1 MFFSRMENFLE
12 KNIEGFFNRK
22 FSSNLQMVE
31 IEKIIDRILIRQKKR
46 VNRAIFVPDK
56 FTITMSDEDFN
67 QLNNIKYMS
76 NFKQFEEAF
85 NEQYESIY
93 DFIDSTEVRNPVIPF
108 NGKLIENGDE
118 TRYDSY
124 GNEDSQL
131 SRIFYFEEFDVNVM
145 FGGTRCSYEGEEWD
159 TMREVKQVQKTITS
173 WE

>member
-1 MFFSRMENFLE
+1 
-12 KNIEGFFNRK
+12 
-22 FSSNLQMVE
+22 
-31 IEKIIDRILIRQKKR
+31 
-46 VNRAIFVPDK
+46 
-56 FTITMSDEDFN
+56 
-67 QLNNIKYMS
+67 MS

-85 NEQYESIY
+85 NERYESIY
-93 DFIDSTEVRNPVIPF
+93 DFINSTEVRNPVPF
-108 NGKLIENGDE
+108 NGKLIEYGDE

-145 FGGTRCSYEGEEWD
+145 FRGTRCSYEGEEWD

>member
-1 MFFSRMENFLE
+1 
-12 KNIEGFFNRK
+12 
-22 FSSNLQMVE
+22 
-31 IEKIIDRILIRQKKR
+31 
-46 VNRAIFVPDK
+46 
-56 FTITMSDEDFN
+56 
-67 QLNNIKYMS
+67 MS

-85 NEQYESIY
+85 NERYESIY
-93 DFIDSTEVRNPVIPF
+93 DFINSTEVNPVIPF

-124 GNEDSQL
+124 GNEDPQL

>member
-1 MFFSRMENFLE
+1 
-12 KNIEGFFNRK
+12 
-22 FSSNLQMVE
+22 
-31 IEKIIDRILIRQKKR
+31 
-46 VNRAIFVPDK
+46 
-56 FTITMSDEDFN
+56 
-67 QLNNIKYMS
+67 MS

-93 DFIDSTEVRNPVIPF
+93 DFIDSIEVRNPVIPF

-118 TRYDSY
+118 KRYDSY

>member
-1 MFFSRMENFLE
+1 
-12 KNIEGFFNRK
+12 
-22 FSSNLQMVE
+22 
-31 IEKIIDRILIRQKKR
+31 
-46 VNRAIFVPDK
+46 
-56 FTITMSDEDFN
+56 
-67 QLNNIKYMS
+67 MS

-93 DFIDSTEVRNPVIPF
+93 DFIESTEARHPVITF

>member
-1 MFFSRMENFLE
+1 
-12 KNIEGFFNRK
+12 
-22 FSSNLQMVE
+22 
-31 IEKIIDRILIRQKKR
+31 
-46 VNRAIFVPDK
+46 
-56 FTITMSDEDFN
+56 
-67 QLNNIKYMS
+67 MS

-145 FGGTRCSYEGEEWD
+145 FEGTRCSYEGEEWD